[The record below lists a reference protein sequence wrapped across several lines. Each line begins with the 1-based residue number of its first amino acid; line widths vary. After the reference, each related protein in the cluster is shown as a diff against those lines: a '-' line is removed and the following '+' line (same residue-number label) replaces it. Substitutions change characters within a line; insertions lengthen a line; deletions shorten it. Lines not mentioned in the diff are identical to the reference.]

1 MECSVGSSAQYRK
14 IINKICPAKHRNA
27 TRQPVNP
34 KPEIEC
40 FSSSQ
45 EMLPDERKI
54 LITTPTTTVLIPSWI
69 MVFLETSLLFEREMG
84 VLRV

>member
-1 MECSVGSSAQYRK
+1 
-14 IINKICPAKHRNA
+14 
-27 TRQPVNP
+27 
-34 KPEIEC
+34 
-40 FSSSQ
+40 
-45 EMLPDERKI
+45 MLPDERKI